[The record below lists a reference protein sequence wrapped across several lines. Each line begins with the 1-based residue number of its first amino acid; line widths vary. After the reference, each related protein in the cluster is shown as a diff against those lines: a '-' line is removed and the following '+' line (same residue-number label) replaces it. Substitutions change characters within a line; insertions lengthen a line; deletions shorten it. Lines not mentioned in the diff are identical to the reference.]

1 MANPSLPVSRVVA
14 VSVQLTPAGAQAQS
28 LSNLLLMGTSTV
40 IDTTELYR
48 RYGSLEAVADDFGL
62 MAPEYLAAQKWFS
75 QTPQPTELIIARWV
89 NTASKGG
96 LRGGTLSSSQQ
107 AMTVWNAIT
116 TGSFKIAKDGAPG
129 TDITGLDFSGA
140 ANLNAVAA
148 LIQAALTGITCKWN
162 STYQRFEF
170 ESSTT
175 GATSA
180 VGFLAAAASGTNISA
195 ALGCTAAFSGAYLY
209 TGQAAVTA
217 VEGVQLMDSTLGQQW
232 YGVNIPGY
240 LPDAGANTTGL
251 LAVAAYIEGT
261 NTKHVLGI
269 TTQEAGAISSVV
281 TTDICY
287 LLEQLGYKRTMSQ
300 YSSSDPNA
308 IVSAMARIMTTNYD
322 GSNTVIT
329 LKFKQE
335 PGVVAESLNS
345 SQAAALEAKNGN
357 VFVNYNNDTAIL
369 EQGVMADGTFIDIVM
384 GTDWLAVEL
393 QNELYNLLYTSTTK
407 IPQTDAGMQLLTT
420 TCEAVCSQA
429 VVNGLLAPG
438 VWNSGGFGILKQ
450 GDFLPKGF
458 YVYSAPVAS
467 QTQSDRSA
475 RMAMPIQIAAK
486 LAGAIHSIDVAVT
499 VNQ

>member
-1 MANPSLPVSRVVA
+1 
-14 VSVQLTPAGAQAQS
+14 VQLTPAGAQAQS
-28 LSNLLLMGTSTV
+28 LSNLLLMGTSAI
-40 IDTTELYR
+40 IDTTERYR
-48 RYGSLEAVADDFGL
+48 IYGTLESVADDFGL
-62 MAPEYLAAQKWFS
+62 LAIEYLAAQKWFS
-75 QTPQPTELIIARWV
+75 QTPQPTELLIARWV
-89 NTASKGG
+89 NAASKGG
-96 LRGGTLSSSQQ
+96 LRGGTLSAAQQ
-107 AMTVWNAIT
+107 AMSVWTAIT
-116 TGSFKIAKDGAPG
+116 TGSFKIAKDGAAG
-129 TDITGLDFSGA
+129 TDITGLNFAAA
-140 ANLNAVAA
+140 ANLNAVAGI
-148 LIQAALTGITCKWN
+148 IQAALTGITCKWN
-162 STYQRFEF
+162 SVYQRFEF
-170 ESSTT
+170 ESATT
-175 GATSA
+175 GATSS
-180 VGFLAAAASGTNISA
+180 VGFLVAAASGTNISA
-195 ALGCTAAFSGAYLY
+195 ALGCTASFSGAYLY
-209 TGQAAVTA
+209 TGQAAETA
-217 VEGVQLMDSTLGQQW
+217 VAAVQLMDSMLGQQW

-269 TTQEAGAISSVV
+269 TTQEAGVLSAVV
-281 TTDICY
+281 TTDIAY
-287 LLEQLGYKRTMSQ
+287 QLEQLRYKRTMTQ
-300 YSSSDPNA
+300 YSSSDQNA

-345 SQAAALEAKNGN
+345 TQAAALEAKNCN
-357 VFVNYNNDTAIL
+357 VFVNYNNNTAIL
-369 EQGVMADGTFIDIVM
+369 EQGVMADGTFIDIVL

-393 QNELYNLLYTSTTK
+393 QVQLYNLLYTSTTK
-407 IPQTDAGMQLLTT
+407 IPQTDQGMQLLTT
-420 TCEAVCSQA
+420 QCEAVCSQA

-458 YVYSAPVAS
+458 YVYNAPVAT
-467 QTQSDRSA
+467 QTQNDRAA

>member
-1 MANPSLPVSRVVA
+1 MNPSLPVSRVVA
-14 VSVQLTPAGAQAQS
+14 VSVQLTPAGAQSQS
-28 LSNLLLMGTSTV
+28 LSNLLVMCSSAI
-40 IDTTELYR
+40 IDTTEAYR
-48 RYGSLEAVADDFGL
+48 IYATLGAVADDFGL
-62 MAPEYLAAQKWFS
+62 FAVEYLAAQKWFS
-75 QTPQPTELIIARWV
+75 QTPQPTELLIARWV
-89 NTASKGG
+89 QAASKGG
-96 LRGGTLSSSQQ
+96 LRGGTLSASQQ

-116 TGSFKIAKDGAPG
+116 TGSFKIAKDGAGG

-148 LIQAALTGITCKWN
+148 IIQAALTGITCKWN
-162 STYQRFEF
+162 AVYSRFEF
-170 ESSTT
+170 ESGTT
-175 GATSA
+175 GITSS
-180 VGFLAAAASGTNISA
+180 VGFLVAAASGVNISA
-195 ALGCTAAFSGAYLY
+195 TLGCTSTFSGAYLY
-209 TGQAAVTA
+209 TGQAAETA
-217 VEGVQLMDSTLGQQW
+217 AAGAARMDSMLGQQW
-232 YGVNIPGY
+232 YGINFPGY

-251 LAVAAYIEGT
+251 LAAAAYIEGT

-269 TTQEAGAISSVV
+269 TTQEAGAISAVT

-287 LLEQLGYKRTMSQ
+287 QLEQLGYRRTMTQ
-300 YSSSDPNA
+300 YSSSDANA

-335 PGVVAESLNS
+335 PGVTAESLNS
-345 SQAAALEAKNGN
+345 TQAAALEAKNGN
-357 VFVNYNNDTAIL
+357 VFVNYNNSTAIL
-369 EQGVMADGTFIDIVM
+369 EQGVMADGTFIDIVL

-393 QNELYNLLYTSTTK
+393 QTQLYNLLYTSTTK
-407 IPQTDAGMQLLTT
+407 IPQTDQGMQLLTT

-467 QTQSDRSA
+467 QTQNDRAA
-475 RMAMPIQIAAK
+475 RMAVPIQIAAK